1 MGLLSNDSV
10 RFQPEKDPFRIEIN
24 IPSAIL
30 PFMRSTVQARSV
42 IRCILKRAPRSP
54 AAVFKLRCLL
64 GEPLSGQISTPQTG
78 SRGEHTTAQVLS
90 KSLIN
95 PEHIVE
101 HRFFKIRCREAGWT
115 SILTI
120 PGVDKLVR

>member
-1 MGLLSNDSV
+1 LLSNDSV

-24 IPSAIL
+24 IPSAIF
-30 PFMRSTVQARSV
+30 PFMRSTVQMRSV
-42 IRCILKRAPRSP
+42 IRCILKRTPRSP

-64 GEPLSGQISTPQTG
+64 GQPLSGQISTPQTG
-78 SRGEHTTAQVLS
+78 SRGEHATAKVLS
-90 KSLIN
+90 KS
-95 PEHIVE
+95 EHIVE
-101 HRFFKIRCREAGWT
+101 HRFLKIRCREAGWT